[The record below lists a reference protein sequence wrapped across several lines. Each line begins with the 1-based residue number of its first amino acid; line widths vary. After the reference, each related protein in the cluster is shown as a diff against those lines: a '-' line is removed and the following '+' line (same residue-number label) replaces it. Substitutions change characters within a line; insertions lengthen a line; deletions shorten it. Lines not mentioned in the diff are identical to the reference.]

1 MSLKKKYVIG
11 PAGTY
16 TYAGVHISALA
27 IFIAEHFM
35 SKWHELFEQSR

>member
-1 MSLKKKYVIG
+1 MGDRFSNVTKKKKNVIG

-35 SKWHELFEQSR
+35 SK